1 VQVVRQH
8 NLGLLPGGRVP
19 HPLLPLERPLVQRLG
34 RVLGPLLFEPPLLL
48 ELLEELLR
56 REMNEQVGVVLAL
69 ERERPAVNLIR

>member
-1 VQVVRQH
+1 VRQH

-19 HPLLPLERPLVQRLG
+19 HPLLLLERPLVQRLG

-48 ELLEELLR
+48 ELLEELLG

-69 ERERPAVNLIR
+69 EREGPAVNLIR